1 MTARLDE
8 LFSPDRLRQNWQMQ
22 ITPVSQPTQIALN
35 SDIQSTYDELQR
47 LVSERFPDADRL
59 SAKFDE
65 LTEEIKQTFSLDV
78 ITAKVDVKQKEVIV
92 GMLEQLENLL
102 WAMSLAKKGL

>member
-1 MTARLDE
+1 
-8 LFSPDRLRQNWQMQ
+8 MQ

-59 SAKFDE
+59 SVKFDE
-65 LTEEIKQTFSLDV
+65 LTEEIKQTFPLDV
-78 ITAKVDVKQKEVIV
+78 TTAKVDAKQKEVIV
-92 GMLEQLENLL
+92 GMLEQLETLL